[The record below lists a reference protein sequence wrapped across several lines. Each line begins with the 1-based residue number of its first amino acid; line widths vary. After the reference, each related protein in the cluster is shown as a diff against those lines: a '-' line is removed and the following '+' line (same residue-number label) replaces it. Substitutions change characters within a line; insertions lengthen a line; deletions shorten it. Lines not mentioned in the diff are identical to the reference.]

1 MHSKSDNKEIVI
13 NDEVDEVIKKLFK
26 SLLNMCQIGLEKSMD
41 VSDFVF
47 HYVYLLYYKCH
58 KINPNRSGSYIDSFD
73 QIKNKN

>member
-26 SLLNMCQIGLEKSMD
+26 SLLNICQIGLEKSMD

-47 HYVYLLYYKCH
+47 HYVHLLYYKCH

-73 QIKNKN
+73 

>member
-1 MHSKSDNKEIVI
+1 MHSKSDNKEIVV

-47 HYVYLLYYKCH
+47 HYVH
-58 KINPNRSGSYIDSFD
+58 
-73 QIKNKN
+73 

>member
-1 MHSKSDNKEIVI
+1 MHSKSDNKEMVI

-41 VSDFVF
+41 GSDFVF
-47 HYVYLLYYKCH
+47 HYVHLFYYKCH

-73 QIKNKN
+73 